1 MTRQGMVEDM
11 IFIQYLIKRLYK
23 EFEAQGLDK
32 KMNTTQLWVLA
43 IMSQHDK
50 MTMSEIC
57 KFVVLEKGSFKAT
70 IDLLMGYGYIRSQKA
85 EDDKRKVYLSL
96 TPEGEQVAK
105 RINHSLEDY
114 LHRRF
119 RVLDDFTRQNIWNA
133 IHVLAEYAKESI

>member
-1 MTRQGMVEDM
+1 
-11 IFIQYLIKRLYK
+11 
-23 EFEAQGLDK
+23 
-32 KMNTTQLWVLA
+32 
-43 IMSQHDK
+43 
-50 MTMSEIC
+50 MSEIC

-119 RVLDDFTRQNIWNA
+119 HILDDFTRQNIWNA